1 MGGKPCLVRIISYL
15 YVIDDLADREKD
27 AREKDAREKDA
38 REKDAREKDGREKDG
53 ADRKVFFSPDR
64 FGVCPYENLCFYSQF
79 TDRKYC
85 AS

>member
-1 MGGKPCLVRIISYL
+1 MAGKSSLVRVISYL
-15 YVIDDLADREKD
+15 YVIDDSAD
-27 AREKDAREKDA
+27 
-38 REKDAREKDGREKDG
+38 REKDG
-53 ADRKVFFSPDR
+53 ADRQVFFSPDR